1 MVRNPRWTLTQEATL
16 ALAIS
21 AAFPASAFAA
31 EVARVQF
38 AAGQAS
44 ATTADGRVRTLAR
57 GADINEGDTVNTE
70 QGRVQL
76 KFRDGALVSLQPRTA
91 FRIDE
96 YAYRGTADGSEKGFF
111 SLLRG
116 GLRTITGVIGR
127 SNSDSY
133 RVRTQTAT
141 IGIRGTEYIAQVGNS
156 LNVSVGGGR
165 IALTNDAGTFIIDR
179 RCCSV
184 AFQIPAEE
192 PEEATGVVRASF
204 DGLREGLPLTR
215 TDAGWS
221 ASFCMPLNS
230 VIAYR
235 YEFTFL
241 FDAGDS
247 WTADDA
253 GVDEDAGAD
262 VDGGEAFA
270 DAGSDA
276 GPVLTT
282 VARASPHGYSTNDG
296 QGGMVNIY
304 QVAEDCGAADAS
316 VSLRP

>member
-1 MVRNPRWTLTQEATL
+1 MKHQLVLIVTGA
-16 ALAIS
+16 ALGLVAC
-21 AAFPASAFAA
+21 ASKASDPSPEDASV
-31 EVARVQF
+31 EVDYV
-38 AAGQAS
+38 GE
-44 ATTADGRVRTLAR
+44 T
-57 GADINEGDTVNTE
+57 NN
-70 QGRVQL
+70 
-76 KFRDGALVSLQPRTA
+76 
-91 FRIDE
+91 
-96 YAYRGTADGSEKGFF
+96 
-111 SLLRG
+111 G
-116 GLRTITGVIGR
+116 GLPQPEDIPPEEAWV
-127 SNSDSY
+127 
-133 RVRTQTAT
+133 
-141 IGIRGTEYIAQVGNS
+141 E
-156 LNVSVGGGR
+156 
-165 IALTNDAGTFIIDR
+165 DAGTFIIDR

-262 VDGGEAFA
+262 VDGGEAFS